1 MISLVLIGVLGG
13 LITGISP
20 CVLPVLPV
28 VLLSGGT
35 RAARPDAG
43 PEPPSRWRPYLVVTG
58 LVLSFTVL
66 TLLGSTLLTLLHLPQ
81 DLVRWAGIVLLALIG
96 VGMIVPRVMEVMERP
111 FARFQRLGSRN
122 PSGGLAL
129 GLVLGAA
136 YVPCAGPVLAAV
148 SVAGSTGRIGA
159 DTVTLALSFALGA
172 AVPLLAFALAGQRV
186 TQRLRAF
193 RSRQRGVRLA
203 AGALMVALSVALVLD
218 LPASLQR
225 SLPDYTASLQAGV
238 DRFLNGRG
246 AGSNRACVPGADHLA
261 DCGALPAVTGA
272 TAWLNT
278 PGDQP
283 LSEADRAGKV
293 QLIDFWAYSC
303 INCQR
308 SVPGIQ
314 KLHETYAAYG
324 LQVIGVH
331 SPEYAFEKETNN
343 VREGARRLGITYPV
357 AVDSDLATWRSFGNR
372 YWPAHYLA
380 DATGQLRQVAFGEGG
395 EATTERLVRELLRQ
409 ADPDVALPEPVF
421 TPEDDA
427 PTVTG
432 SRTPETYLGAARAS
446 MFASGRLPEGRQE
459 LTFPDSLEPDTFA
472 LEGTWDVGRQSVS
485 PALGPARLRL
495 SYHGRQVN
503 LVVSGEGD
511 LTYSV
516 DGGQE
521 RTLHVSGVPNALE
534 LLSTPQTSSG
544 TLELTVSPGLALY
557 SFTFG

>member
-1 MISLVLIGVLGG
+1 ML
-13 LITGISP
+13 
-20 CVLPVLPV
+20 
-28 VLLSGGT
+28 
-35 RAARPDAG
+35 
-43 PEPPSRWRPYLVVTG
+43 
-58 LVLSFTVL
+58 
-66 TLLGSTLLTLLHLPQ
+66 
-81 DLVRWAGIVLLALIG
+81 
-96 VGMIVPRVMEVMERP
+96 
-111 FARFQRLGSRN
+111 
-122 PSGGLAL
+122 
-129 GLVLGAA
+129 
-136 YVPCAGPVLAAV
+136 
-148 SVAGSTGRIGA
+148 
-159 DTVTLALSFALGA
+159 
-172 AVPLLAFALAGQRV
+172 
-186 TQRLRAF
+186 F
-193 RSRQRGVRLA
+193 RS
-203 AGALMVALSVALVLD
+203 
-218 LPASLQR
+218 
-225 SLPDYTASLQAGV
+225 
-238 DRFLNGRG
+238 
-246 AGSNRACVPGADHLA
+246 
-261 DCGALPAVTGA
+261 A

-278 PGDQP
+278 PGDQS

-472 LEGTWDVGRQSVS
+472 LEGTNEEIGRASC
-485 PALGPARLRL
+485 R
-495 SYHGRQVN
+495 
-503 LVVSGEGD
+503 
-511 LTYSV
+511 
-516 DGGQE
+516 E
-521 RTLHVSGVPNALE
+521 RV
-534 LLSTPQTSSG
+534 
-544 TLELTVSPGLALY
+544 
-557 SFTFG
+557 